1 RLNGGSL
8 HISQVLRGPLL
19 CRLSVEVFDVGFSVV
34 PGVVD
39 DPVPMIRRSVDR
51 IELQWN
57 AARVNNVVI
66 RSSWDNYR
74 ETGHYRRPNTIEY
87 RVAITCF
94 YAKELVELVYLRPDF
109 FPRLQRHHDELA
121 VSCRIQH
128 AAKLFI
134 FERQALN
141 ISQETLQNFSS
152 SPHSLMGVPTAEGGL
167 WGRLLITA
175 TTCGHHRH
183 WYNN

>member
-1 RLNGGSL
+1 
-8 HISQVLRGPLL
+8 
-19 CRLSVEVFDVGFSVV
+19 VFDVGFSVV

-109 FPRLQRHHDELA
+109 FP
-121 VSCRIQH
+121 
-128 AAKLFI
+128 
-134 FERQALN
+134 QASTPSRRVGSVLPYTARG
-141 ISQETLQNFSS
+141 ETLHFRAPGPQYFAGNPS
-152 SPHSLMGVPTAEGGL
+152 
-167 WGRLLITA
+167 
-175 TTCGHHRH
+175 
-183 WYNN
+183 